1 MDHTVIATGSGPAES
16 HPNLAEPLQ
25 TGTQTAKWNLRP
37 DADIL
42 NLAFKLLQ
50 DVPANYTH
58 IKGHQDK
65 VKSDKPLSFRAQ
77 MNIMA
82 DELAT
87 RQREKMTAPKTYVS
101 V

>member
-1 MDHTVIATGSGPAES
+1 MEH
-16 HPNLAEPLQ
+16 LQ
-25 TGTQTAKWNLRP
+25 TETQTAKWNLRP

-50 DVPANYTH
+50 DIPANYTH

-65 VKSDKPLSFRAQ
+65 VKSDKPLSFWAQ

-87 RQREKMTAPKTYVS
+87 QQCEKMTALRMLKIVHGWLPTYNQIQRKTCTTS
-101 V
+101 

>member
-1 MDHTVIATGSGPAES
+1 MEH
-16 HPNLAEPLQ
+16 LQ
-25 TGTQTAKWNLRP
+25 TETQTAKWNLRP

-50 DVPANYTH
+50 DIPANYTH

-65 VKSDKPLSFRAQ
+65 VKSDKPLSFWAQ

-87 RQREKMTAPKTYVS
+87 QQCEKMTAPRMLKIVHGWLPTYNQIQRKTCTTS
-101 V
+101 